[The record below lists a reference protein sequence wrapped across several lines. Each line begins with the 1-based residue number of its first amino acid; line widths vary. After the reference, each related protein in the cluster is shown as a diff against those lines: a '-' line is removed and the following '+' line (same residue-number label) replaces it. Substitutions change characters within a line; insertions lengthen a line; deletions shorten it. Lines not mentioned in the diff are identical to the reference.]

1 MQQEGTMQ
9 VFIMIGIFILGW
21 FGGTLAF
28 AQAMEGF
35 KQKKTGT
42 GIFYIIA
49 IAAVCL
55 LVLLLYNEG
64 ILPLLGGLL
73 AAFMIVVDPFEMTQ
87 KKADEIGAAARKKEE
102 EEKKRKEA
110 EEEKRRE
117 KEEELKKYKDAV
129 EHESK
134 RK

>member
-1 MQQEGTMQ
+1 MQIF
-9 VFIMIGIFILGW
+9 VMIGLFALGW
-21 FGGTLAF
+21 FGGTLAI

-42 GIFYIIA
+42 GVFYIIA

-55 LVLLLYNEG
+55 LVVLLYREG
-64 ILPLLGGLL
+64 TLPLLGGLL
-73 AAFMIVVDPFEMTQ
+73 VAFMLVVDPFALTQ
-87 KKADEIGAAARKKEE
+87 AKADEIGAAARKKEE

-110 EEEKRRE
+110 EDEERRK